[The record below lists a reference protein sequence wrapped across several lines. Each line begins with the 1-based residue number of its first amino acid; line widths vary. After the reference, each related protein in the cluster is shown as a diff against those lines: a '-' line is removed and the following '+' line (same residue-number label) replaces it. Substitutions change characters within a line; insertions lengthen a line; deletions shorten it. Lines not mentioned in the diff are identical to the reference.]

1 MFNEDRMTKK
11 MLLFSGPHFCPGF
24 LSKHSAL
31 QYQDSISSQETT
43 SMKLRTLCVIVTLA
57 SALVC
62 TTVAQTAAPNSS
74 PTSTQVPRLIRFSGV
89 ALDETHNPMTG
100 VLGFTF
106 SLYEDQQGGS
116 PLWVETQS
124 IQVDA
129 NGHYTALLGSA
140 SAEGM
145 PLELFSSGEAQW
157 LAVQI
162 QGQPERARVL
172 LVSVP
177 YALKAHEAETLS
189 GRSISDF
196 VLLNKTASTSSKA
209 TDAPLGSNGTSASS
223 WPRIDNDGPTNFM
236 GSNATQIVS
245 VTQNGAG
252 VGLSA
257 TSHALAAVAGTI
269 TGKSNTAVYGLASNT
284 GKGSNAAGVTGQ
296 SNTEMGPGV
305 AGYANGI
312 NGTGVLGVANAKTG
326 GTGVSGISNATSGNT
341 NGVYGQS
348 ASPTGTGMVGV
359 NNATTGYASGVYGQ
373 SASTSGSGVSGS
385 ATAASG
391 YTNGV
396 YGHSAST
403 NGTGVYG
410 SSDNWVGVGGMGY
423 TLGVWGDSATINGTG
438 VAGYADA
445 TSGSGNG
452 VYGQSASPGG
462 AGVVGV
468 NNATSGTTTGVAGTI
483 VSTSGA
489 GVSGNATAA
498 SGYTNGVYGQ
508 NSSTSGYG
516 VNGDAIATSGYN
528 VGVYGQTQS
537 SSGYGVFGLANALG
551 SSGAGGIGVIGI
563 NNGSN
568 GSAGSFGA
576 LAGQGLILQGWGS
589 NFTQVFSV
597 DANGNLD
604 ISGNLTV
611 AGGKSARVKLQDGRE
626 VALYAVES
634 PENWFEDF
642 GTGQLQG
649 GKTEVS
655 LEPGFLQ
662 TVDTAAGYHV
672 FLTANGDCRGLYI
685 AHKTPT
691 GFEVRE
697 LGHGNA
703 NVAFDYRIVARRRG
717 FENVRLQD
725 VHLPQGPKNMQASLA
740 SLRSGKHMVVTP
752 PPPRVIPVQ
761 PHPAAQVH

>member
-1 MFNEDRMTKK
+1 MKFRAYCITLS
-11 MLLFSGPHFCPGF
+11 LLS
-24 LSKHSAL
+24 
-31 QYQDSISSQETT
+31 
-43 SMKLRTLCVIVTLA
+43 VLA
-57 SALVC
+57 C
-62 TTVAQTAAPNSS
+62 TTVAQTSAPNSS
-74 PTSTQVPRLIRFSGV
+74 AASTQVPRLIRFSGV

-116 PLWVETQS
+116 PLWVETQN
-124 IQVDA
+124 IQADA
-129 NGHYTALLGSA
+129 NGHYTALLGSV

-157 LAVQI
+157 LGVQI

-196 VLLNKTASTSSKA
+196 VLLNKTASAASSSNA
-209 TDAPLGSNGTSASS
+209 TGTPTGSNGTSASS

-236 GSNATQIVS
+236 GSNPTQIVS

-252 VGLSA
+252 LGLSA

-269 TGKSNTAVYGLASNT
+269 TGKSNTAVYGLASNST
-284 GKGSNAAGVTGQ
+284 EGSDAAGVTGQ
-296 SNTEMGPGV
+296 ANSESGPGV
-305 AGYANGI
+305 AGYTSRAK
-312 NGTGVLGVANAKTG
+312 GTGVLGVAAATSAGTG
-326 GTGVSGISNATSGNT
+326 GTGVSGIANATAGF
-341 NGVYGQS
+341 
-348 ASPTGTGMVGV
+348 
-359 NNATTGYASGVYGQ
+359 ASGVYGQ
-373 SASTSGSGVSGS
+373 SASTTGS
-385 ATAASG
+385 
-391 YTNGV
+391 
-396 YGHSAST
+396 
-403 NGTGVYG
+403 
-410 SSDNWVGVGGMGY
+410 
-423 TLGVWGDSATINGTG
+423 
-438 VAGYADA
+438 
-445 TSGSGNG
+445 
-452 VYGQSASPGG
+452 
-462 AGVVGV
+462 
-468 NNATSGTTTGVAGTI
+468 
-483 VSTSGA
+483 

-498 SGYTNGVYGQ
+498 SGYTSGVYGQSASANGTGVYGSSARWVGVGGTGATIGVWGDTASTSGSGVAGYADAISGNTNGVYGQ
-508 NSSTSGYG
+508 SSSPTGNGVLGINEATTGFSPGVTGITNSPTSAGVNGYSAATSGGNGVVGTSAATTGNWNGVYGQSSSTSGIGVSGNALATSGFTSGVYGQSSSTQGYG
-516 VNGDAIATSGYN
+516 VNGNAIATSGYN
-528 VGVYGQTQS
+528 VGVYGQTES
-537 SSGYGVFGLANALG
+537 SSGYGVYGLANATG

>member
-1 MFNEDRMTKK
+1 MKFRACCITVS
-11 MLLFSGPHFCPGF
+11 LLSV
-24 LSKHSAL
+24 LSCA
-31 QYQDSISSQETT
+31 
-43 SMKLRTLCVIVTLA
+43 TL
-57 SALVC
+57 
-62 TTVAQTAAPNSS
+62 AQTASPNSS
-74 PTSTQVPRLIRFSGV
+74 LATTQVPRLIRFSGV
-89 ALDETHNPMTG
+89 ALDETRNPITG
-100 VLGFTF
+100 VLGITF
-106 SLYEDQQGGS
+106 SLYQEQQGGS
-116 PLWVETQS
+116 PLWEETQN
-124 IQVDA
+124 IQADA
-129 NGHYTALLGSA
+129 NGHYTALLGSV

-269 TGKSNTAVYGLASNT
+269 TGKSNTAVYGLASNA

-312 NGTGVLGVANAKTG
+312 DGTGVLGVANAKTG

-391 YTNGV
+391 YTSGV

-410 SSDNWVGVGGMGY
+410 SSANWVGVGGQGA
-423 TLGVWGDSATINGTG
+423 TLGVWGDSATNNGTG

-445 TSGSGNG
+445 ATGNTNG
-452 VYGQSASPGG
+452 VYGQSASTSGIGVSGSATATTGDAYGIYGQTATTGFG
-462 AGVVGV
+462 AGVIGV
-468 NNATSGTTTGVAGTI
+468 TTAATGNAFGVFGQSSGTSGNGVFGYANAPSGSTIGVAGFVESPT
-483 VSTSGA
+483 
-489 GVSGNATAA
+489 
-498 SGYTNGVYGQ
+498 
-508 NSSTSGYG
+508 
-516 VNGDAIATSGYN
+516 
-528 VGVYGQTQS
+528 
-537 SSGYGVFGLANALG
+537 
-551 SSGAGGIGVIGI
+551 
-563 NNGSN
+563 
-568 GSAGSFGA
+568 GSAGYFVARSGS
-576 LAGQGLILQGWGS
+576 GLILQGISG
-589 NFTQVFSV
+589 NPGTQVFTV
-597 DANGNLD
+597 DASGNLD

-611 AGGKSARVKLQDGRE
+611 AGSKSARVKLQDGRE

-655 LEPGFLQ
+655 LELGFRQ

-703 NVAFDYRIVARRRG
+703 SVAFDYRIVARRRG

-761 PHPAAQVH
+761 PYPAAQVH

>member
-1 MFNEDRMTKK
+1 
-11 MLLFSGPHFCPGF
+11 
-24 LSKHSAL
+24 
-31 QYQDSISSQETT
+31 
-43 SMKLRTLCVIVTLA
+43 MKLRTLCVIVTLA
-57 SALVC
+57 CALVC
-62 TTVAQTAAPNSS
+62 TTVAQTAAAPNSS
-74 PTSTQVPRLIRFSGV
+74 AASTQVPRLIRFSGV

-100 VLGFTF
+100 VVGITF
-106 SLYEDQQGGS
+106 SLYKDQQGGN
-116 PLWVETQS
+116 PLWQETQNV
-124 IQVDA
+124 QA
-129 NGHYTALLGSA
+129 TEAGHYTVLLGST
-140 SAEGM
+140 SAEEV
-145 PLELFSSGEAQW
+145 PLELFTSGDAHW
-157 LAVQI
+157 LGVQI
-162 QGQPERARVL
+162 QGRPENARVL

-177 YALKAHEAETLS
+177 YALKAYEAETLA
-189 GRSISDF
+189 GRSVSDF
-196 VLLNKTASTSSKA
+196 VLLNKTAPASSS
-209 TDAPLGSNGTSASS
+209 APGTPQDSNGASES
-223 WPRIDNDGPTNFM
+223 NLPWRVDGPRQFV
-236 GSNATQIVS
+236 GDNATQIVK
-245 VTQNGAG
+245 VTQKGTG
-252 VGLSA
+252 LGLSA
-257 TSHALAAVAGTI
+257 TANALAAVAGTI
-269 TGKSNTAVYGLASNT
+269 TGKSNTAVYGLASNAS
-284 GKGSNAAGVTGQ
+284 KGSNAAGVTGQ
-296 SNTEMGPGV
+296 SNTETGPGV

-312 NGTGVLGVANAKTG
+312 DGTGVLGVANATTG

-348 ASPTGTGMVGV
+348 ASPTGNGVVG
-359 NNATTGYASGVYGQ
+359 NATATISYASGVYGQ
-373 SASTSGSGVSGS
+373 SASTSGSGVSGNS
-385 ATAASG
+385 TATSG
-391 YTNGV
+391 YTSGV
-396 YGHSAST
+396 YGQSASV

-410 SSDNWVGVGGMGY
+410 SSANWVGVGGQGA

-445 TSGSGNG
+445 TAGNTNG
-452 VYGQSASPGG
+452 VYGQSASTSGIGVNGSATATTGDAYGIYGQTATTGFG
-462 AGVVGV
+462 AGVIGV
-468 NNATSGTTTGVAGTI
+468 TTATTGNAFGVFGQSSGTSGNGVFGIASAPSGSTIGVAGFVESPAGTAGYF
-483 VSTSGA
+483 VARSG
-489 GVSGNATAA
+489 S
-498 SGYTNGVYGQ
+498 
-508 NSSTSGYG
+508 
-516 VNGDAIATSGYN
+516 
-528 VGVYGQTQS
+528 
-537 SSGYGVFGLANALG
+537 
-551 SSGAGGIGVIGI
+551 
-563 NNGSN
+563 
-568 GSAGSFGA
+568 
-576 LAGQGLILQGWGS
+576 GLILQGISG
-589 NFTQVFSV
+589 NPGTQVFTV
-597 DANGNLD
+597 DASGNLD

-611 AGGKSARVKLQDGRE
+611 AGSKSARVKLQDGRE

>member
-1 MFNEDRMTKK
+1 
-11 MLLFSGPHFCPGF
+11 
-24 LSKHSAL
+24 
-31 QYQDSISSQETT
+31 
-43 SMKLRTLCVIVTLA
+43 MKLRTLCVILALA

-74 PTSTQVPRLIRFSGV
+74 PASTQVPRLIRFSGV
-89 ALDETHNPMTG
+89 ALDEASNPMTG
-100 VLGFTF
+100 VLGITF
-106 SLYEDQQGGS
+106 SLYQDQQGGS
-116 PLWVETQS
+116 PLWLETQNV
-124 IQVDA
+124 QA
-129 NGHYTALLGSA
+129 NAIGHYTVLLGSA

-157 LAVQI
+157 LGVQI

-177 YALKAHEAETLS
+177 YALKAHDAETLS

-196 VLLNKTASTSSKA
+196 VLLNKASSSSSSNA
-209 TDAPLGSNGTSASS
+209 TDTPAGSNATSPSS

-245 VTQNGAG
+245 VTQSGG
-252 VGLSA
+252 GLGLSA

-284 GKGSNAAGVTGQ
+284 SRGSNAAGVTGQ
-296 SNTEMGPGV
+296 SNTETGPGV
-305 AGYANGI
+305 AGYANGS
-312 NGTGVLGVANAKTG
+312 GTGVIGVA
-326 GTGVSGISNATSGNT
+326 
-341 NGVYGQS
+341 
-348 ASPTGTGMVGV
+348 
-359 NNATTGYASGVYGQ
+359 NATTGYANGVYGQ
-373 SASTSGSGVSGS
+373 SASTSGSGLSGN

-391 YTNGV
+391 YTSGV
-396 YGHSAST
+396 YGQSASA

-410 SSDNWVGVGGMGY
+410 SSANWVGVGGQGA

-438 VAGYADA
+438 VAGYSDA
-445 TSGSGNG
+445 TSGSGDG

-462 AGVVGV
+462 TGVVGV
-468 NNATSGTTTGVAGTI
+468 NDSTSGTTTGVAGTI
-483 VSTSGA
+483 VSASGA
-489 GVSGNATAA
+489 GVTGNATAA

-508 NSSTSGYG
+508 NSSNSGYG
-516 VNGDAIATSGYN
+516 VNGNAIATSGYN

-537 SSGYGVFGLANALG
+537 NSGYGVYGLANATG
-551 SSGAGGIGVIGI
+551 SAGAGGIGVIGI

-576 LAGQGLILQGWGS
+576 LAGQGLILQGWGN

-611 AGGKSARVKLQDGRE
+611 AGGKSARVKLPDGRE

-662 TVDTAAGYHV
+662 TVDTAADYHV
-672 FLTANGDCRGLYI
+672 FLTANGDCHGLYI
-685 AHKTPT
+685 AHKTRT

-697 LGHGNA
+697 LGHGSA
-703 NVAFDYRIVARRRG
+703 SVAFDYRIVARRRG

-725 VHLPQGPKNMQASLA
+725 VHLPQGPRDMQVRLA
-740 SLRSGKHMVVTP
+740 SMRSGGHTVAP
-752 PPPRVIPVQ
+752 PAPRITV
-761 PHPAAQVH
+761 PALPNHVEQAR